1 MRKIVFMV
9 DLVDVFNV
17 WIVYLSLYIIE
28 ILNIFS
34 LKCWYGFMFFG
45 FLKLYEVIFK

>member
-34 LKCWYGFMFFG
+34 
-45 FLKLYEVIFK
+45 